1 MNPTEDIRA
10 RISIE
15 EVVAPFVQLKKN
27 GRNFKGLCP
36 FHQEK
41 TPSFIVSPDKGL
53 AYCFGCR
60 KGGDIFAFL
69 QEVENISFPEALKI
83 LAEKAGIT
91 LPEQKTAPIKKEEK
105 ERVLKLIEEANR
117 FFQKE
122 LAKFPNA
129 QEYLENRGYEKTEQ
143 KKLGLGYAPDSF
155 HLLNEHLQKLGYK
168 TKEILDAGLAAQ
180 KNVGDEHIYDR
191 FRHRVIFP
199 IHDSQGKLVG
209 FGGRTLS
216 SDPEAA
222 KYLNSPETK
231 YYHKG
236 NTLYYFHQAKKSI
249 RELDQAIIVEG
260 YFDAL
265 TAHLHGYPQT
275 VASLGTALTEGQIT
289 LIGRLTKNLLFAFD
303 ADQSGQAAAS
313 RSIELAQQL
322 GYNVSIILIPSG
334 KDPDE
339 ALRKTPEE
347 WQKAVQGAIKAMDYE
362 FQKALKNHSHKDL
375 DSKKAILNELLPII
389 KRIPSD
395 TEQEHYLKQLS
406 LELETS
412 LQSLLADFRRLQRP
426 IQIKAKPPEAPQEP
440 FRAHHRSDYL
450 FGLMLNFPQYQPLI
464 REHLKLLYLESEEQK
479 NLYKYVSAHY
489 NQPAVS
495 SDTLAEEEQE
505 NRTPTLEKPSED
517 EEISWKKHL
526 QLLALYTD
534 EKYASFS
541 DEQISAEILS
551 LCTALRSDYRKR
563 RLQEI
568 SIQLAKREKTDSLA
582 LADELIREHHL
593 LMTDTF

>member
-1 MNPTEDIRA
+1 MTPTEDIRS
-10 RISIE
+10 RLSIE
-15 EVVAPFVQLKKN
+15 EVVAPYVQLKKN

-60 KGGDIFAFL
+60 KGGDIFAFT
-69 QEVENISFPEALKI
+69 QEIENISFPEALKI

-91 LPEQKTAPIKKEEK
+91 LPEQKIAPVKKEEK
-105 ERVLKLIEEANR
+105 ERILKLIEEAHR

-122 LAKFPNA
+122 LEKFPAA
-129 QEYLENRGYEKTEQ
+129 QEYLENRDYGKPEQ
-143 KKLGLGYAPDSF
+143 KKLGLGYSPDTF
-155 HLLNEHLQKLGYK
+155 HTLNEHLQKLGYS
-168 TKEILDAGLAAQ
+168 TKEILDSGLAAQ
-180 KNVGDEHIYDR
+180 KNVGDQHIYDR
-191 FRHRVIFP
+191 FRHRIMFP
-199 IHDSQGKLVG
+199 IHDAQGRLVG

-216 SDPEAA
+216 NDPETA
-222 KYLNSPETK
+222 KYLNSPETN

-236 NTLYYFHQAKKSI
+236 STLYYFHQAKKSI

-275 VASLGTALTEGQIT
+275 VASLGTALTEGQINI
-289 LIGRLTKNLLFAFD
+289 LGRLTKNLLFAFD

-339 ALRKTPEE
+339 ALRKTPDE

-362 FQKALKNHSHKDL
+362 FQKAFKNHQSKSL
-375 DSKKAILNELLPII
+375 DNKKAILSELLPII

-412 LQSLLADFRRLQRP
+412 LQSLLADFRRLQKP
-426 IQIKAKPPEAPQEP
+426 IQSKAKPQETAEEP

-450 FGLMLNFPQYQPLI
+450 FGLMMNFPQYQSLI
-464 REHLKLLYLESEEQK
+464 QEHLKVLYLESEEQK

-489 NQPAVS
+489 NQPAVDS
-495 SDTLAEEEQE
+495 ENPLTGNKERNNEEEKA
-505 NRTPTLEKPSED
+505 TKDED
-517 EEISWKKHL
+517 ISWKKHL

-534 EKYASFS
+534 EKYSSFA
-541 DEQISAEILS
+541 DEQIQAEILS
-551 LCTALRSDYRKR
+551 LCTALRNDYRKR

-568 SIQLAKREKTDSLA
+568 SFQLTKREKSDSLA
-582 LADELIREHHL
+582 LADDLIREHHQ